1 VSELILV
8 VDDDAAFRDLVA
20 DILSGAGYRVRQAGD
35 AEEALKLLARES
47 VSLVLTDQRMP
58 GLDGLELTRRI
69 RVASNPPAVIVM
81 TAFGTIPQA
90 VEAVRLGA
98 ADYITKPLESPA
110 ALRSLVRRVL
120 GQAEADDA
128 GKSQDEFLTRDPRTL
143 ETLALADRAAA
154 TDATVL
160 ITGPSGTGKELLA
173 RRIHQRSK
181 RVQYPFVAVNCAA
194 IPDSLAESEL
204 FGHEKGAFTGA
215 DSRRIGR
222 FELANGGTL
231 FLDEVGELPEAVQA
245 KLLRALE
252 ERRIERV
259 GGKEPIAV
267 DIRTVS
273 ATNRDL
279 EREVEQGRFRED
291 LFYRLNVVRLALP
304 PLNERR
310 GDVEL
315 LVSSL
320 LQPIAKRLGM
330 PVRRL
335 SEDAIARLVAHAWP
349 GNVRE
354 LRNVLERAMIVAPGD
369 EIRAEDLPEL
379 GTTVQT
385 ATELPLSLAERER
398 HAILDALERT
408 GGHRERA
415 AKLLGVSVRTLYSR
429 LKDYDIR

>member
-35 AEEALKLLARES
+35 AEEALKLLAREA
-47 VSLVLTDQRMP
+47 VSRVLTDQRMP

-69 RVASNPPAVIVM
+69 RVASDPPAVIVM